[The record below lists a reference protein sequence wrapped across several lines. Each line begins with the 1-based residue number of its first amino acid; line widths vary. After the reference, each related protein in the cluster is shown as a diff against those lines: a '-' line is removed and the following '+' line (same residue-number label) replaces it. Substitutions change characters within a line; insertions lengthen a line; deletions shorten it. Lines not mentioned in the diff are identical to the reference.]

1 MNTIS
6 RHLSSYPKARS
17 STLAYLIQRER
28 MTAQLRK
35 EVEARRKPWLRLLR
49 ALRMWGR

>member
-1 MNTIS
+1 MNTLS
-6 RHLSSYPKARS
+6 RHMDRFPGARTK
-17 STLAYLIQRER
+17 TLNNLRAFDKT
-28 MTAQLRK
+28 TAQLRK

>member
-1 MNTIS
+1 MNTLSRHIS
-6 RHLSSYPKARS
+6 RFPHARTTTLSHL
-17 STLAYLIQRER
+17 IEREKKHE
-28 MTAQLRK
+28 QLRK

>member
-1 MNTIS
+1 MNTLS
-6 RHLSSYPKARS
+6 RHISSYPKARA
-17 STLAYLIQRER
+17 STLAYLIEREKKHE
-28 MTAQLRK
+28 QLRK